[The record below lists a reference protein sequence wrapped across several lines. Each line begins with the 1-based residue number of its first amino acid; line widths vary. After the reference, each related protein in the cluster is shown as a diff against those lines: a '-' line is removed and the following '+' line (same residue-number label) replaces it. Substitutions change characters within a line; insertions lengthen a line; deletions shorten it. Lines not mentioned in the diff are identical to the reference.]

1 MAQNTSDLIK
11 LTNVNNV
18 NNESIRNREHIN
30 RNIDGRTQVLQFQH
44 VYACTCA
51 ASLLSTKARTSCEL
65 IFRTSLRFHMQRF
78 TTKLFPELRTDSCN
92 VKPMYT
98 YIKCTQMSIYFSL
111 DTHLL
116 SDKMADP
123 TLEVTSYIIKN
134 PNPTTLIF
142 TYGLLM
148 ST

>member
-1 MAQNTSDLIK
+1 MKNANKMFVVIPSYGAHYSLSISKCAELKVAQNTSDLIK

-92 VKPMYT
+92 GKPMYT
-98 YIKCTQMSIYFSL
+98 YIKCT
-111 DTHLL
+111 
-116 SDKMADP
+116 
-123 TLEVTSYIIKN
+123 
-134 PNPTTLIF
+134 
-142 TYGLLM
+142 
-148 ST
+148 

>member
-51 ASLLSTKARTSCEL
+51 ASFIYGK
-65 IFRTSLRFHMQRF
+65 
-78 TTKLFPELRTDSCN
+78 KLGLCSEAIPLHPR
-92 VKPMYT
+92 V
-98 YIKCTQMSIYFSL
+98 
-111 DTHLL
+111 HLL
-116 SDKMADP
+116 YYIEERGYKKGTVQNHRKMKVENYP
-123 TLEVTSYIIKN
+123 GYSRVT
-134 PNPTTLIF
+134 
-142 TYGLLM
+142 
-148 ST
+148 